1 MKICVFAA
9 SCEVGT
15 VYSEAVYALGR
26 HLGSQGHTLVYGAY
40 GGGLMGDI
48 ANGFHDAG
56 AKIIGVVPRFL
67 EEKTDNYPY
76 LDEIIRTEEL
86 SDRKDKM
93 IALSDCFIAVPGG
106 IGTLDEL
113 FSILAMKASDRLQGE
128 IILYNVNGFY
138 DGLIACLQEM
148 ERGGFLYSKLEE
160 LYRVETPETMG
171 ISNNDGKEKDQG

>member
-9 SCEVGT
+9 SCDVGEH
-15 VYSEAVYALGR
+15 YSRAVYALGR
-26 HLGSQGHTLVYGAY
+26 KLGQEGHTLVYGAY

-48 ANGFHDAG
+48 ADGFHDAG
-56 AKIIGVVPRFL
+56 AKIIGVVPLFL

-93 IALSDCFIAVPGG
+93 IALSDMFIAVPGG

-113 FSILAMKASDRLQGE
+113 FSILAMKASDRLHGK
-128 IILYNVNGFY
+128 IVIYNVNGFF
-138 DGLIACLQEM
+138 DGLLDCLKQM
-148 ERGGFLYSKLEE
+148 ERGGFLYSRLED
-160 LYRVETPETMG
+160 LFRVETPESLG
-171 ISNNDGKEKDQG
+171 L

>member
-9 SCEVGT
+9 SCDVGEH
-15 VYSEAVYALGR
+15 YSRAVYALGR
-26 HLGSQGHTLVYGAY
+26 KLGQEGHTLVYGAY

-48 ANGFHDAG
+48 ADGFHDAG
-56 AKIIGVVPRFL
+56 AKIIGVGPRFL

-93 IALSDCFIAVPGG
+93 IALSDMFIAVPGG

-113 FSILAMKASDRLQGE
+113 FSILAMKASDRLHGE
-128 IILYNVNGFY
+128 IVIYNVNGFF
-138 DGLIACLQEM
+138 DGLLDCLKQM
-148 ERGGFLYSKLEE
+148 ECGGFLYSRLED
-160 LYRVETPETMG
+160 LFRVETPESLG
-171 ISNNDGKEKDQG
+171 L